1 MENLINRTES
11 GYDGEAM
18 ARKLIVGVA
27 IGIGVTFLAAAPV
40 SASIVRV
47 AAGQLQV
54 QGLPG
59 GEGSN
64 INVRYRTP
72 DEAGFLGESA
82 RFEIVDEQGALGEP
96 PLCVNIDR
104 ITVSCD
110 ARPVT
115 LIGADLSDGDDRLF
129 IDHGPH
135 NEVPAL
141 YPTYAGG
148 GPGSDVLRGGP
159 SDDRLLGGLGR
170 DVVAGGAG
178 TDWLSGGPGSDGLI
192 GFEGDDTLFAGRG
205 NDLLLG
211 QKGRDRMSGGRG
223 NDVLLAGDGFRERTI
238 NCGPGGQQRAL
249 MDRRDPRPRGCG
261 R

>member
-1 MENLINRTES
+1 MENLIGRAES

-27 IGIGVTFLAAAPV
+27 MSIGITLIAAASA

-47 AAGQLQV
+47 AGGELQV

-64 INVRYRTP
+64 IDVRYRTP
-72 DEAGFLGESA
+72 EEAGFLGQSA
-82 RFEIVDEQGALGEP
+82 RFEVVDEQGALGEP
-96 PLCVNIDR
+96 PLCVNLDR
-104 ITVSCD
+104 LTVTCD

-135 NEVPAL
+135 DEVPAQ
-141 YPTYAGG
+141 YPIYAGG
-148 GPGSDVLRGGP
+148 GPGSDVLRGARSG
-159 SDDRLLGGLGR
+159 DRLLGGLGR

-178 TDWLSGGPGSDGLI
+178 NDFVSGGPGSDGLI
-192 GFEGDDTLFAGRG
+192 GFEGDDILLGGTG
-205 NDLLLG
+205 NDALLG
-211 QKGRDRMSGGRG
+211 MKGRDRMSGGRG

-238 NCGPGGQQRAL
+238 DCGPGGQQRAL
-249 MDRRDPRPRGCG
+249 LDRRDPRPRRCG
-261 R
+261 

>member
-1 MENLINRTES
+1 
-11 GYDGEAM
+11 M

-27 IGIGVTFLAAAPV
+27 MSIGITLIAAA
-40 SASIVRV
+40 SASASVVRV
-47 AAGQLQV
+47 AGGELQI

-64 INVRYRTP
+64 ISVRYRTP
-72 DEAGFLGESA
+72 EEAGFLGLSA
-82 RFEIVDEQGALGEP
+82 RFEVVDEQGALGEP

-104 ITVSCD
+104 LTVTCD

-135 NEVPAL
+135 NEVPAF
-141 YPTYAGG
+141 YPTSAGG

-159 SDDRLLGGLGR
+159 AADRLFGELGR

-178 TDWLSGGPGSDGLI
+178 MDFLSGGPGSDGLI
-192 GFEGDDTLFAGRG
+192 GFEGNDVLLGGRG
-205 NDLLLG
+205 NDALFG
-211 QKGRDRMSGGRG
+211 QKGRDRISGGRG
-223 NDVLLAGDGFRERTI
+223 NDILFAGDGFRERTI
-238 NCGPGGQQRAL
+238 NCGPGGQERAVV
-249 MDRRDPRPRGCG
+249 DRRDPRPRGCG
-261 R
+261 